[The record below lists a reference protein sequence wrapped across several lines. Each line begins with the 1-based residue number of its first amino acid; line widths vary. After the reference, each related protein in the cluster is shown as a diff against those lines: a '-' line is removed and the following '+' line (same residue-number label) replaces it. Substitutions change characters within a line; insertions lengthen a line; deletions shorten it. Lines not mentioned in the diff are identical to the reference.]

1 MHLFA
6 IHVYTC
12 TVSGNGLLQINFL
25 STVHSMAVYVYC
37 VYQYT
42 GDAGP
47 QDVLCEGARHL
58 PSLAERSRGTA
69 AEDAHQGERLLEI
82 TGDY

>member
-1 MHLFA
+1 MYQ
-6 IHVYTC
+6 YTY
-12 TVSGNGLLQINFL
+12 T
-25 STVHSMAVYVYC
+25 T
-37 VYQYT
+37 YT

-82 TGDY
+82 TEQLSYTVSPIHSACMEVFVP

>member
-1 MHLFA
+1 MY
-6 IHVYTC
+6 ITC
-12 TVSGNGLLQINFL
+12 TVSGNGLLQIIFL

-37 VYQYT
+37 VYQYTYTTYT